1 VTIYTR
7 VYGNGVAKTYLTCLT
22 RPNFGEAHLR
32 AQCLRASMV
41 PPLRDSQVMIK
52 KINRTL
58 FSFIQSWIRSKSHTT
73 LRFIIN
79 RSVTSISTNE
89 TNRHQLWSSPGDPT
103 FMFQNFYRCRMSSCY
118 RSELFVV
125 IFFFFCSSVSLLS
138 VKFLVHAINMV
149 SYFVLIDTVWVF
161 DRTLPTW
168 RGTVVERRSLA
179 GELSLSCTWPAA
191 DGWPLMRVSH
201 PL

>member
-1 VTIYTR
+1 
-7 VYGNGVAKTYLTCLT
+7 
-22 RPNFGEAHLR
+22 
-32 AQCLRASMV
+32 MV
-41 PPLRDSQVMIK
+41 PPLLDSQVMIKK

-58 FSFIQSWIRSKSHTT
+58 FSFIQSWIKSKSHTT

-125 IFFFFCSSVSLLS
+125 ILFCFVVPLSLLS

-149 SYFVLIDTVWVF
+149 SYFVLIDTVSVF
-161 DRTLPTW
+161 DRTLPTKPE
-168 RGTVVERRSLA
+168 TVLQPSAVLKIILNNYSFQPIQSYSNA
-179 GELSLSCTWPAA
+179 K
-191 DGWPLMRVSH
+191 
-201 PL
+201 